1 MTMKPNSRADH
12 WTRRAGALG
21 YPARSIFKLEKMQRK
36 LMLLRPG
43 KRVLDVGAAP
53 GTIPLPITLKTGL
66 SAPALLSAFIL
77 TSEGP
82 PSSLPPVRPFALTV
96 CRCESTLFP

>member
-21 YPARSIFKLEKMQRK
+21 YPARSIFKLEEMQRK
-36 LMLLRPG
+36 WKLLRPG

-53 GTIPLPITLKTGL
+53 GTIPLPIITLKTGL
-66 SAPALLSAFIL
+66 SAPSRLSAFIL

-82 PSSLPPVRPFALTV
+82 PVQPCPIGV
-96 CRCESTLFP
+96 